1 MCRWLRLARVGQGI
15 PLFKGE
21 EMERPILVVVAA
33 GWGSETLPDPA
44 DVGERQ
50 LLLVLTES
58 P

>member
-1 MCRWLRLARVGQGI
+1 
-15 PLFKGE
+15 
-21 EMERPILVVVAA
+21 MERPILVVVAA